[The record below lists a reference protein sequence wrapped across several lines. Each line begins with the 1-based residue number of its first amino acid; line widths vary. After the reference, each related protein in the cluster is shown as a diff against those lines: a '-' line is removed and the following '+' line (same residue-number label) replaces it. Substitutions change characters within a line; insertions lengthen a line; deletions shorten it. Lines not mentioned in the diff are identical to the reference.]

1 MSKFNFFGLAT
12 LTWAM
17 IENERQKKEFYQRQ
31 ENKNVAQRM
40 RKQSISRCL
49 GQHKYMYLSNRSR

>member
-1 MSKFNFFGLAT
+1 MDFSWIDAL
-12 LTWAM
+12 M
-17 IENERQKKEFYQRQ
+17 RDYENKKNKSQRQ
-31 ENKNVAQRM
+31 ENKNIAQRM